1 MIDVAPRGSAVRLP
15 GGLLVNPEPARQL
28 REAVALFI
36 AKAAH
41 QTAPTVAQPRS
52 AATAECPPS
61 HAPVAQAV
69 RTMRWQPVAP
79 AVRPVVVVV
88 PVALF
93 SLLVK
98 MVLPVVTVE

>member
-36 AKAAH
+36 AKA
-41 QTAPTVAQPRS
+41 
-52 AATAECPPS
+52 
-61 HAPVAQAV
+61 AQAV